1 MSAYVDIGID
11 LGTTYCAVAVPGRV
25 ELQQEYGE
33 GAYLAACDVTIIPTP
48 YGEMTWPSIVTTESD
63 TDDTLVFGSD
73 AASRADDGQPL
84 IMFSKRKIGTT
95 ETFRLGSGEHPR
107 TLTARK
113 VATELLRYIKS
124 CAEQALGT
132 RVRRAVIT
140 HPAYFDRVAVEET
153 RQAAI
158 DAGLDMSLPG
168 QMVMEPVAAALA
180 YTHDDPRDPLQLL
193 TYDLGGGTF
202 DVTYLE
208 RADGVIAARA
218 FDGNNLLG
226 GYNFDKAL
234 ANWIV
239 DDLRERGREVK
250 LGEESAEDLAQLAR
264 LLQFAERIKLDL
276 ADSFGVE
283 GSDDI
288 EPDGLEARADVTVQ
302 VRGRGVLKD
311 RNGREVPIDTQISQQ
326 AFVNLIEI
334 YLEQT
339 VEHCSNAIEKAEAN
353 PGELDLILLVGGSSR
368 GPWVRGALQSAFPD
382 TECRMFEP
390 DLCVAAGAAR
400 YADMMLPKVVADGS
414 MRLTLDVTSSV
425 AIEYVDIAGTVEAA
439 PADAEIR
446 LSATGLPDNETRLPI
461 ANDGSFEFVDV
472 ELEEQGENRFRLE
485 VLVQEDIVLS
495 HDFSV
500 EYLPEGA
507 DTAIMTVL
515 PRSLSIETSDGMVTF
530 AESGV
535 QLPAQCEQ
543 TFLRQNANPC
553 LTLRL
558 FQDRYCIGEMRID
571 DIPPEAG
578 VGSTVELRIEVTPE
592 GQVRGSVEILRD
604 AVKLLH
610 APVTVRIVPPLPPSR
625 EELETRLATLE
636 RNWEEITQSD
646 NERMTL
652 IMQVVEPRLELL
664 RKLFRQVP
672 FDIQESA
679 ALVDMLEQVLAPP
692 QDEMSPTL
700 AEFMLLVA
708 QCQEAID
715 AFAQRQP
722 GDELEKGKRRRII
735 EQRQKKAE
743 RMRTVLSRLVSEGES
758 AHGERNRRAWGNVNM
773 AVRSLLGDTQ
783 DKQSSTAYPAAP
795 ISRLHATMRVNQ
807 LITRLNEK
815 GDQLREKGLLE
826 DWKVEIRRIF
836 AGLTAAL
843 SKCESI
849 TDEME
854 PGQAMAVYRQIEESL
869 ITPLEYAVANIG
881 VDIAKAGQELIDI
894 GDEKISGDAAERIGG
909 ATLQVVA
916 SGHSAIAQA
925 LLSSDSDLEQ
935 RDSDGR
941 TPLMIAT
948 LSGNR
953 DLVSHFISRGGD
965 LNAVDNVRNTAL
977 MMAQDTEITRLL
989 LEAGANVDVE
999 NGEQVTA
1006 LLFMAV
1012 EGLTDN
1018 VALLL
1023 DYGANIEHCWQAG
1036 VTAVG
1041 VAAQKGHMSTFEL
1054 LAERGANLA
1063 FGGESGLT
1071 PLHHATLYGQVQII
1085 ERLLQLGAP
1094 LDSVD
1099 AEHRTA
1105 LYLATIYNEVAAVE
1119 ALLKAGAD
1127 HEIRRAADSGTPLQ
1141 IASWEGYMEVVE
1153 QLLAY
1158 GSDVQTRDHDGDTP
1172 LHNAAFHGHV
1182 FIMER
1187 LVAAG
1192 ADIEA
1197 ANNAGETVLIVAAR
1211 GGQRAAV
1218 EWLVDQGADTEKC
1231 DSQGMS
1237 ALQHAQA
1244 NASDVAEVLLS
1255 F

>member
-11 LGTTYCAVAVPGRV
+11 LGTTYCAVAVAGRV

-33 GAYLAACDVTIIPTP
+33 GAYLEACDVTIIPTP

-63 TDDTLVFGSD
+63 ADDSLVFGTD
-73 AASRADDGQPL
+73 AASRADDGHPL

-95 ETFRLGSGEHPR
+95 ETFRLGLEEHPR
-107 TLTARK
+107 TLTARE
-113 VATELLRYIKS
+113 VATELLKYIKS
-124 CAEQALGT
+124 CAEQALG
-132 RVRRAVIT
+132 VPIRRAVIT

-168 QMVMEPVAAALA
+168 QMIMEPVAAALA
-180 YTHDDPRDPLQLL
+180 YTYDDMRDPLRLL

-202 DVTYLE
+202 DVTFLE

-239 DDLRERGREVK
+239 DELRERGRDVS
-250 LGEESAEDLAQLAR
+250 LGEENAEDLAQLAR

-276 ADSFGVE
+276 ADSFGLD
-283 GSDDI
+283 GSDSV
-288 EPDGLEARADVTVQ
+288 ATDVLGPKDDVIVQ
-302 VRGRGVLKD
+302 IRGRGVLKD
-311 RNGREVPIDTQISQQ
+311 RKGREVPIDTQISQKE
-326 AFVNLIEI
+326 FVNLIEI

-339 VEHCSNAIEKAEAN
+339 VEHCNSAIEKAETNAD
-353 PGELDLILLVGGSSR
+353 ELDLILLVGGSSR
-368 GPWVRGALQSAFPD
+368 GPWVRNALQSAFPD
-382 TECRMFEP
+382 TECRIFEP

-400 YADMMLPKVVADGS
+400 YADKMLPKVVAGGS
-414 MRLTLDVTSSV
+414 MRLTLDVPSSV
-425 AIEYVDIAGTVEAA
+425 SIEFVDISGTVETA
-439 PADAEIR
+439 PTDARIR
-446 LSATGLPDNETRLPI
+446 LSSVGQPASENTLPI
-461 ANDGSFEFVDV
+461 ASDGSFEFVDI
-472 ELEEQGENRFRLE
+472 ELEEQGENHFRLE
-485 VLVQEDIVLS
+485 VLVREDSVLS
-495 HDFSV
+495 HDFCV
-500 EYLPEGA
+500 VYIPEGA

-515 PRSLSIETSDGMVTF
+515 PRSLSIETSDGMVTI

-558 FQDRYCIGEMRID
+558 FQDRYCIGELRID

-578 VGSTVELRIEVTPE
+578 VGSSLELRIEVTPE
-592 GQVRGSVEILRD
+592 GHVRGSVEIWHD

-610 APVTVRIVPPLPPSR
+610 APVTVRIVPPSPPAR
-625 EELETRLATLE
+625 EELEKRLATIE
-636 RNWEEITQSD
+636 RSWEEVIQSD
-646 NERMTL
+646 NERMTM
-652 IMQVVEPRLELL
+652 IMRIVEPRLKLL
-664 RKLFRQVP
+664 RKLFLQVP
-672 FDIQESA
+672 FDVQECA
-679 ALVDMLEQVLAPP
+679 ALVEMLEQLLAPP
-692 QDEMSPTL
+692 RDEMSPTL

-708 QCQEAID
+708 QCEEAID
-715 AFAQRQP
+715 VFAQRQP
-722 GDELEKGKRRRII
+722 GDELENVRRKRIL
-735 EQRQKKAE
+735 EQRHKKAE
-743 RMRTVLSRLVSEGES
+743 RMRNVLNRLVSEGEA
-758 AHGERNRRAWGNVNM
+758 AHAERNRRAWGNVNM
-773 AVRSLLGDTQ
+773 TVRSLLGETQ
-783 DKQSSTAYPAAP
+783 DKQNSAAFPAAP
-795 ISRLHATMRVNQ
+795 ITRLHATTRVNH

-815 GDQLREKGLLE
+815 ADMLKEKGLLE

-836 AGLTAAL
+836 TGVTAAL

-849 TDEME
+849 TDEMA
-854 PGQAMAVYRQIEESL
+854 PGQAIAVYRQIEESL
-869 ITPLEYAVANIG
+869 ITPLENAVANIG

-894 GDEKISGDAAERIGG
+894 GNANITGDAADRIGG

-935 RDSDGR
+935 RDSQGR

-948 LSGNR
+948 LSGER
-953 DLVSHFISRGGD
+953 DLVAHFISRGAD
-965 LNAVDNVRNTAL
+965 INAVDNDQNTAL
-977 MMAQDTEITRLL
+977 MMAQDLDIARLL
-989 LEAGANVDVE
+989 LDADANVDAE
-999 NGEQVTA
+999 NGEHVTA

-1012 EGLTDN
+1012 EGHSDI
-1018 VALLL
+1018 VELLL
-1023 DYGANIEHCWQAG
+1023 DSGANIEHCWQAG

-1041 VAAQKGHMSTFEL
+1041 VAAQKGHESTLKL

-1063 FGGESGLT
+1063 FVGGGGLT
-1071 PLHHATLYGQVQII
+1071 PLHYAALYGHVQTI
-1085 ERLLQLGAP
+1085 EILVQLGVP
-1094 LDSVD
+1094 LDCVD

-1105 LYLATIYNEVAAVE
+1105 LFLAVIDNEVSAVE

-1127 HEIRRAADSGTPLQ
+1127 HEIRRSADLGTPLQ

-1153 QLLAY
+1153 LLLAY

-1182 FIMER
+1182 AIMER
-1187 LVAAG
+1187 IVAAG
-1192 ADIEA
+1192 ADLEA
-1197 ANNAGETVLIVAAR
+1197 ANIAGETPLIVAAR

-1218 EWLVDQGADTEKC
+1218 EWLVDHGADTEKC
-1231 DSQGMS
+1231 DNQGMNALLHAQTNES
-1237 ALQHAQA
+1237 DAAQALQRT
-1244 NASDVAEVLLS
+1244 
-1255 F
+1255 

>member
-1 MSAYVDIGID
+1 MSTYVDIGID
-11 LGTTYCAVAVPGRV
+11 LGTTYCAVAVSGKV

-33 GAYLAACDVTIIPTP
+33 GTYLSASDVTIIPTP

-63 TDDTLVFGSD
+63 SDDALVFGSD
-73 AASRADDGQPL
+73 AVSCADNGQPL

-95 ETFRLGSGEHPR
+95 ETFRLGSEEHAR
-107 TLTARK
+107 TLTARE
-113 VATELLRYIKS
+113 VATELLKYIKS
-124 CAEQALGT
+124 CAELALGVQ
-132 RVRRAVIT
+132 VRRAVIT

-180 YTHDDPRDPLQLL
+180 YTHDDMRDPLRLL

-234 ANWIV
+234 ANWLV
-239 DDLRERGREVK
+239 EDLRERGRDVM

-264 LLQFAERIKLDL
+264 LLQFAEHIKLDL
-276 ADSFGVE
+276 ADSFGLY
-283 GSDDI
+283 GSESAATEELVARDDV
-288 EPDGLEARADVTVQ
+288 AVQ
-302 VRGRGVLKD
+302 IRGRGILKD
-311 RNGREVPIDTQISQQ
+311 RTGREVPIDTQITQKE
-326 AFVNLIEI
+326 FVNLIAI
-334 YLEQT
+334 CLEQT
-339 VEHCSNAIEKAEAN
+339 VEHCTNAIEKAEAN
-353 PGELDLILLVGGSSR
+353 LDELDLILLVGGSSR
-368 GPWVRGALQSAFPD
+368 GPWVRHALQNAFPD

-400 YADMMLPKVVADGS
+400 YADRMLPKVVAGAS
-414 MRLTLDVTSSV
+414 MQLTLDVPSSV
-425 AIEYVDIAGTVEAA
+425 AIEYVDISGTVDAA
-439 PADAEIR
+439 PADARIR
-446 LSATGLPDNETRLPI
+446 LSSVSTPASAKILPI
-461 ANDGSFEFVDV
+461 ANDGGFEFVDI
-472 ELEEQGENRFRLE
+472 ELEEQGKNIFRLE
-485 VLVQEDIVLS
+485 VLVQNNSLLS

-500 EYLPEGA
+500 DYLPEGA

-543 TFLRQNANPC
+543 TFLRQNANPS

-571 DIPPEAG
+571 NIPPEAG
-578 VGSTVELRIEVTPE
+578 VGSSVELRIEVTPE
-592 GQVRGSVEILRD
+592 GHVCGTVEIWRD

-610 APVTVRIVPPLPPSR
+610 APVTVRIVPPPPPAR
-625 EELETRLATLE
+625 EDLEIRLAKLE
-636 RNWEEITQSD
+636 RSWNEVIDSD
-646 NERMTL
+646 NEHKTM
-652 IMQVVEPRLELL
+652 IMRVVEPRLKLAH
-664 RKLFRQVP
+664 KLFCQVP
-672 FDIQESA
+672 FDVQESA
-679 ALVDMLEQVLAPP
+679 ALVDTLEQMLAPP
-692 QDEMSPTL
+692 RDEMTPTL

-708 QCQEAID
+708 QCEEAID

-722 GDELEKGKRRRII
+722 GDELEKGKRKRII
-735 EQRQKKAE
+735 EQRHKKAE
-743 RMRTVLSRLVSEGES
+743 RMRNVLNRLVCEGEK
-758 AHGERNRRAWGNVNM
+758 AHTEHNRRAWGNVYM
-773 AVRSLLGDTQ
+773 TVRSLLGETQ
-783 DKQSSTAYPAAP
+783 DNQSSASFPAAP

-807 LITRLNEK
+807 LINRLNEK
-815 GDQLREKGLLE
+815 ADQLKDKGFLE
-826 DWKVEIRRIF
+826 DWKIEIRRIF

-869 ITPLEYAVANIG
+869 ITPLDHAVANIG

-894 GDEKISGDAAERIGG
+894 GDEKVAGDAADRIGG

-935 RDSDGR
+935 QDPNGR

-948 LSGNR
+948 LSGDR
-953 DLVSHFISRGGD
+953 DLVAHFISRGGD
-965 LNAVDNVRNTAL
+965 VNAVDNDHNTAL
-977 MMAQDTEITRLL
+977 MMAQDLDIARLL
-989 LEAGANVDVE
+989 LDAGANVDTE
-999 NGEQVTA
+999 NAEQVTA

-1023 DYGANIEHCWQAG
+1023 DHGANIEHCWQTGA
-1036 VTAVG
+1036 TAAG
-1041 VAAQKGHMSTFEL
+1041 VAAQKGHESTLKL

-1063 FGGESGLT
+1063 FEGGGGLT
-1071 PLHHATLYGQVQII
+1071 PLHYAALYGHAHIV
-1085 ERLLQLGAP
+1085 EELARRSVP

-1105 LYLATIYNEVAAVE
+1105 LFLAAIDNEAAAVE

-1127 HEIRRAADSGTPLQ
+1127 HEIRRSADLGTPLQ
-1141 IASWEGYMEVVE
+1141 IASWEGYEEVVE
-1153 QLLAY
+1153 YLLAY

-1172 LHNAAFHGHV
+1172 LHNAAYHGHV
-1182 FIMER
+1182 SIMER
-1187 LVAAG
+1187 IVAAG
-1192 ADIEA
+1192 ADLEV
-1197 ANNAGETVLIVAAR
+1197 ANTAGETPLIVAAR

-1218 EWLVDQGADTEKC
+1218 AWLVDHGADTEKC
-1231 DSQGMS
+1231 DSQGMN

-1244 NASDVAEVLLS
+1244 SASNAAEVLQLT
-1255 F
+1255 